1 MSKQVVKG
9 VYTKRVKLY
18 LKESK
23 VIVLYA
29 CIDAN
34 VNTNNNCTTIVPRV

>member
-1 MSKQVVKG
+1 MSKQVIKT

-34 VNTNNNCTTIVPRV
+34 VNTNNCTTIVP